1 MTINNTST
9 SLNLKRA
16 LGTLAAAITATL
28 AAGGTAH
35 AQLAS
40 TPGYYI
46 GGNVGQSH
54 LKDDS
59 PLGTDTD
66 RSDTG
71 YKFYGGYQFNPNF
84 ALELGYTGLGK
95 FEAPSGD
102 VKARGLY
109 LDAVGL
115 VPLAPQWS
123 ALGRIG
129 VVDTEAKIS
138 GSGPRHGPEGRCR
151 SAVRLQPQ
159 YRPARRVGALPR
171 GPGQRAQQCGPVLAG
186 RGFQV
191 LIPAWPRGRQAGRRS
206 GATCSRQHL
215 A

>member
-1 MTINNTST
+1 MTKDNTST
-9 SLNLKRA
+9 PLNLKRLLDPTTA
-16 LGTLAAAITATL
+16 AGAAAIAATFAL
-28 AAGGTAH
+28 AGTAQ

-59 PLGTDTD
+59 PLGSDTD

-84 ALELGYTGLGK
+84 ALELGYAGLGK

-129 VVDTEAKIS
+129 VVETEAKIS
-138 GSGPRHGPEGRCR
+138 GSGLTVKDHDTGLKVG
-151 SAVRLQPQ
+151 AGLQYDFNPSTALRGEWER
-159 YRPARRVGALPR
+159 YRVGMDS
-171 GPGQRAQQCGPVLAG
+171 V
-186 RGFQV
+186 
-191 LIPAWPRGRQAGRRS
+191 RS
-206 GATCSRQHL
+206 DVDQYSLGVVFKF
-215 A
+215 